1 MITVNVVGMVTT
13 DPAVGRASA
22 VAVQRGLASGVR
34 RSMPARALM
43 VLVALVSAPG
53 VAAASPFVWHAP
65 AGCPDAADV
74 RTRIERRL
82 GASLDA
88 TVHGIEISVVRER
101 GTFVAQI
108 DARALTVA
116 NDVRTLRS
124 ARCDELADAVA
135 VIVARLASEAR
146 AHADSAPAGEPLAS
160 MVPDTRR
167 TGGARAADAARIALD
182 AEYDPPVD
190 EPATAAVAVASP
202 RRDRLRRWGAG
213 LHLTGLSGV
222 GALPQL
228 NLGAELAGYVRRL
241 DRFVELGAG
250 LWVPQSAPLNAGA
263 PARVEVSLQV
273 VTLRAGWGPRDLPL
287 RAWVTAEVGRIQG
300 IGVAV
305 DDPQAGSSRW
315 TALGGGFNV
324 AWPMSPLA
332 RLVGAI
338 ELMIPLERTVFML
351 ADGRDLYQP
360 SSATARCSL
369 GIEVGWK

>member
-1 MITVNVVGMVTT
+1 M
-13 DPAVGRASA
+13 PPRA
-22 VAVQRGLASGVR
+22 
-34 RSMPARALM
+34 
-43 VLVALVSAPG
+43 LVALLALVSGSG
-53 VAAASPFVWHAP
+53 VAAAAPFVWQAP

-88 TVHGIEISVVRER
+88 SVHGIEITVARER
-101 GTFVAQI
+101 GAFVAHI

-124 ARCDELADAVA
+124 RRCDELADAVA

-146 AHADSAPAGEPLAS
+146 DRTDRGPDVEHLAS
-160 MVPDTRR
+160 MVPAAR
-167 TGGARAADAARIALD
+167 TPDAARSADAARIALD
-182 AEYDPPVD
+182 ADYEGERERAGSQGLVYRAPR
-190 EPATAAVAVASP
+190 ASTGP
-202 RRDRLRRWGAG
+202 RRWGAG

-228 NLGAELAGYVRRL
+228 NLGAELAAYVRRL

-250 LWVPQSAPLNAGA
+250 VWVPQSAPLNAGA

-273 VTLRAGWGPRDLPL
+273 ITVRAGWGPRELPL
-287 RAWVTAEVGRIQG
+287 RAWLTAEVGRIQG

-305 DDPQAGSSRW
+305 DDPRAGSSRW

-324 AWPMSPLA
+324 GWPMSPLA
-332 RLVGAI
+332 RLVGAV

-351 ADGRDLYQP
+351 DDGRDLYQP

-369 GIEVGWK
+369 GLEVGWK

>member
-1 MITVNVVGMVTT
+1 
-13 DPAVGRASA
+13 
-22 VAVQRGLASGVR
+22 
-34 RSMPARALM
+34 MPARALV
-43 VLVALVSAPG
+43 VLLALVSGPG
-53 VAAASPFVWHAP
+53 VASASPFVWHAP
-65 AGCPDAADV
+65 SGCPDAADV

-101 GTFVAQI
+101 GAFVAQI

-146 AHADSAPAGEPLAS
+146 AHSNSAPAGEPLAS
-160 MVPDTRR
+160 MVPDPR
-167 TGGARAADAARIALD
+167 TPGGSRAADAARIALD
-182 AEYDPPVD
+182 ADDDRDGDRGGSAPGLVHR
-190 EPATAAVAVASP
+190 TSP
-202 RRDRLRRWGAG
+202 RPKGPGRWGAG

-263 PARVEVSLQV
+263 PARVEVSLEV
-273 VTLRAGWGPRDLPL
+273 ITLRAGWGPRDLPL

-305 DDPQAGSSRW
+305 DDPRAGASRW

-369 GIEVGWK
+369 GLEVGWK